1 MTIQNFID
9 EHEAIFPLDSRLSA
23 SQKAEAREN
32 NRKQYTVVYNV
43 LTKYA
48 KIEIEAGEF
57 AKPTPPQGGAKPHS
71 GTSLKIE

>member
-9 EHEAIFPLDSRLSA
+9 EHEALFPLDSRLSA

-32 NRKQYTVVYNV
+32 NRKQYTVVFNV

-48 KIEIEAGEF
+48 KIEIKTGEF
-57 AKPTPPQGGAKPHS
+57 AEPTPPQGGGKPHP
-71 GTSLKIE
+71 GITLKIE